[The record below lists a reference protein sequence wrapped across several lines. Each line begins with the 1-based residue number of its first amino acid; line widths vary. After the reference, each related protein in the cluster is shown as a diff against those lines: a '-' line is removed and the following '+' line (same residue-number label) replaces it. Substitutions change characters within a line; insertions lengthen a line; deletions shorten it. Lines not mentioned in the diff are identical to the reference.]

1 MAAAII
7 GGGGWTRLRSVGRG
21 ASGAVVSLAAN
32 DVSGELFV
40 IKSAGEGAAR
50 QQLRREWSVMSGL
63 SSPHVLK
70 CLGFVQ
76 ASGGCGGGEHQ
87 LFLEYAP
94 GGSLA
99 DVVARN
105 GGRLDEGAVRTY
117 AADVLRGLDYLHG
130 KLVVHGDVKG
140 SNVLVGADGRAKLT
154 DFGCARVAMPGGS
167 KQPVLGGTPAFMA
180 PEVARGE
187 EQGLAADVWALGCTV
202 IEMATGRAP
211 WSDMDNVLPALH
223 KIGYTDAV
231 PDLPRWLSPEA
242 KDFLRGCLQRRAGDR
257 PTAAQLLQH
266 PFISKSCG
274 LNNKETVKATWV
286 SPTSALDATLW
297 ESESSSTDGEEVDDM
312 SSNSPTGRIR
322 AMACSC
328 QTLPDWDSDDHGCS
342 WIEVLGSVS
351 INVANKTAA
360 IEQRVTSMAC
370 SPSSV
375 PDWDSGNQ
383 GWIDVLSSVSISI
396 ANKLETATAADNVS
410 SECPAK
416 WVRAMACSPSSVPDW
431 DSDQGWIDVLGA
443 SPDVVAAEEFDVAA
457 AADQISGQA
466 VGSIVVGVGSSE
478 QSVVVENQEDEFT
491 SLSSCSERVLLV
503 GVHAADNNAASR
515 KAGIKRCSNFSC

>member
-50 QQLRREWSVMSGL
+50 QQLRREWSVMSWL

-105 GGRLDEGAVRTY
+105 GGRLDEGAVRAY
-117 AADVLRGLDYLHG
+117 AADVLIGLDYLHG

-322 AMACSC
+322 AMACSG

-416 WVRAMACSPSSVPDW
+416 WVRAMACSPSSAPDW

>member
-297 ESESSSTDGEEVDDM
+297 ESESSSTDGEE
-312 SSNSPTGRIR
+312 
-322 AMACSC
+322 
-328 QTLPDWDSDDHGCS
+328 TLPDWDSDDHGCS